1 MSGKARETLVSLRV
15 QGRALRELAA
25 ITQHY
30 KINSTADFKSPE
42 SFPLQ
47 LRSQTQMEN
56 CIARAVVATP
66 AEAVAIFTST
76 DDIMTGNSYLQRGK
90 RDEVF
95 NRS

>member
-1 MSGKARETLVSLRV
+1 
-15 QGRALRELAA
+15 
-25 ITQHY
+25 
-30 KINSTADFKSPE
+30 
-42 SFPLQ
+42 
-47 LRSQTQMEN
+47 MEN